1 MNQKDQK
8 AENISKKDN
17 FELNVNEMAINAIPL
32 PWITF
37 WTLYVW
43 NGYKFIINIHKGEHF
58 KLYIPEMADNAL

>member
-37 WTLYVW
+37 
-43 NGYKFIINIHKGEHF
+43 
-58 KLYIPEMADNAL
+58 